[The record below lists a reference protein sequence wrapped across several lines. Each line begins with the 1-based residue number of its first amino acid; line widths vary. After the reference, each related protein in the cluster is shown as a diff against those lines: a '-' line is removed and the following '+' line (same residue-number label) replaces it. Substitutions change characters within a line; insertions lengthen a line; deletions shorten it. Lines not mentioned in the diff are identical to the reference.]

1 MKEIMCSYR
10 DAGKLPKDKD
20 LIKGKGL
27 QTELLILIRTLYGCS
42 LIENADGTGSSLL
55 DNAGAYYPELILLDN
70 HYLQSM
76 HCL

>member
-42 LIENADGTGSSLL
+42 LIENADGTGSSL
-55 DNAGAYYPELILLDN
+55 
-70 HYLQSM
+70 
-76 HCL
+76 